1 MNLTTDN
8 LQRLLTFPFRGPDWK
23 TRLGVAVL
31 VIFAGW
37 IVPIFPWL
45 IMTGYAIQIARRVAL
60 EGKEP
65 ELIPWT
71 DWSTYLVDGFKVS
84 LTRVVLTLPIAI
96 VFVGAYFLIFGS
108 AITGGVLGE
117 SGGQNLR
124 DIGSLIAV
132 LGSMTGI
139 GLFLL
144 LIPVL
149 LVVALVLPV
158 PSMHVAITGQVGA
171 MFRFREWWRIL
182 RADVGA
188 WAIGYLV
195 VIAIG
200 MLVNVVTSVATAT
213 IILCFVVPFF
223 MVAYMAYSMLI
234 TEVVFAMAYRS
245 SIEKLGQLP
254 GSTALS
260 QPTP

>member
-31 VIFAGW
+31 VMLAGW
-37 IVPIFPWL
+37 VVPVIPWL

-84 LTRVVLTLPIAI
+84 LARVVLTLPIAI
-96 VFVGAYFLIFGS
+96 IFIGAYFLIFGS

-144 LIPVL
+144 VIPIL
-149 LVVALVLPV
+149 FVVALVLPV
-158 PSMHVAITGQVGA
+158 PSMHVAVTGQVGA

-182 RADVGA
+182 RADIGA
-188 WAIGYLV
+188 WAVGYLV

-200 MLVNVVTSVATAT
+200 MLVNVVTSIATVT
-213 IILCFVVPFF
+213 IVLCLVIPVIMVV
-223 MVAYMAYSMLI
+223 YMAYSLLI

-245 SIEKLGQLP
+245 STEKLGQLP
-254 GSTALS
+254 GPTGLS
-260 QPTP
+260 LPTP